1 MSESIPNHKTYK
13 TIDEQIK
20 YLKESKKIIV
30 DKEDEHWFI
39 DVNYITLINPY
50 KDFLANGKDSNGN
63 HIYPNYVNYKELLK
77 IMNLELQFS
86 DVLYKDIRNF
96 ERKFKNVTFSI
107 LCKRYVQEQQDIY
120 CLNYVNEIYN
130 FNNQYSI
137 EKNNKSILKYPMFCT
152 RLFNT
157 LTKSGYIEKDYDSQS
172 RVDLLQKIYCLGT
185 GLKIDD
191 CKVDT
196 KNKLITHYVN
206 RNRIAPLWT
215 IPNALT
221 LGEISMIFSMLD
233 ESIQNEIY
241 CVMQN
246 KTFFNK
252 DSKFEYQKLSKY
264 TGKIE
269 YIRNMRNVIN
279 HYEPIFPTLVA
290 TINNKAKLIKSSQL
304 VSSLEL
310 LNDQWVY
317 TVKNN
322 QNLGT
327 NLNLNIPITTYN
339 LPKIRLLELMETYI
353 EKNHGK

>member
-1 MSESIPNHKTYK
+1 M
-13 TIDEQIK
+13 
-20 YLKESKKIIV
+20 
-30 DKEDEHWFI
+30 
-39 DVNYITLINPY
+39 
-50 KDFLANGKDSNGN
+50 
-63 HIYPNYVNYKELLK
+63 
-77 IMNLELQFS
+77 
-86 DVLYKDIRNF
+86 
-96 ERKFKNVTFSI
+96 
-107 LCKRYVQEQQDIY
+107 
-120 CLNYVNEIYN
+120 
-130 FNNQYSI
+130 
-137 EKNNKSILKYPMFCT
+137 
-152 RLFNT
+152 
-157 LTKSGYIEKDYDSQS
+157 
-172 RVDLLQKIYCLGT
+172 DLLQKIYCLGT

-252 DSKFEYQKLSKY
+252 DYKFEYQKLSKY

-322 QNLGT
+322 QNLET

-353 EKNHGK
+353 EKSHDK

>member
-1 MSESIPNHKTYK
+1 
-13 TIDEQIK
+13 
-20 YLKESKKIIV
+20 
-30 DKEDEHWFI
+30 
-39 DVNYITLINPY
+39 
-50 KDFLANGKDSNGN
+50 
-63 HIYPNYVNYKELLK
+63 
-77 IMNLELQFS
+77 MNLELQFS

-221 LGEISMIFSMLD
+221 LGEISMIFLCLMNLYKMRFIVSCK
-233 ESIQNEIY
+233 I
-241 CVMQN
+241 
-246 KTFFNK
+246 
-252 DSKFEYQKLSKY
+252 KLS
-264 TGKIE
+264 
-269 YIRNMRNVIN
+269 
-279 HYEPIFPTLVA
+279 
-290 TINNKAKLIKSSQL
+290 LIKI
-304 VSSLEL
+304 
-310 LNDQWVY
+310 LNSNI
-317 TVKNN
+317 KN
-322 QNLGT
+322 
-327 NLNLNIPITTYN
+327 
-339 LPKIRLLELMETYI
+339 
-353 EKNHGK
+353 

>member
-1 MSESIPNHKTYK
+1 M
-13 TIDEQIK
+13 
-20 YLKESKKIIV
+20 
-30 DKEDEHWFI
+30 
-39 DVNYITLINPY
+39 
-50 KDFLANGKDSNGN
+50 
-63 HIYPNYVNYKELLK
+63 
-77 IMNLELQFS
+77 
-86 DVLYKDIRNF
+86 
-96 ERKFKNVTFSI
+96 
-107 LCKRYVQEQQDIY
+107 QEQQDIY